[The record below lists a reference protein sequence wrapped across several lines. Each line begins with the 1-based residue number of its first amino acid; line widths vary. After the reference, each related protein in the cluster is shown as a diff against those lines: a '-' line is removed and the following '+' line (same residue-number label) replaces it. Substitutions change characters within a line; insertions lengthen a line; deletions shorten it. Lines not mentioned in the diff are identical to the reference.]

1 MSQPILQIEHLQLSY
16 AARGREVLAVQDA
29 SLVVAPGEAVGLAGE
44 SGCGKSTLARAALG
58 LLPEGIARVRGGR
71 IVIAGRDVTGF
82 TPRQWEDLRGNPVA
96 MVFQDPLS
104 FLNPVMRVGA
114 QIAEGVRLHDPAAD
128 LLGRTRELLDL
139 VRLPERARRCYPGEL
154 SGGMRQRVMLAI
166 ALACRPRLLI
176 ADEPTTALDATTQM
190 EILALLR
197 RLREALRM
205 SLLVITHD
213 LGLLRWNCDRVTVMY
228 AGHTIEHGPTERVL
242 TQPMH
247 PYTQGLIA
255 ASRLARGA
263 DGHFATIGGDVPM
276 TDRQIAACPFV
287 ARCPQAMDICRREMP
302 AEFGADH
309 AARCWLAR
317 DAGLATQDAGGTA
330 RDA

>member
-1 MSQPILQIEHLQLSY
+1 MSQPILQVEHLQLSY

-128 LLGRTRELLDL
+128 LLGPRRGSCSISFA
-139 VRLPERARRCYPGEL
+139 LPEPCAAATRA
-154 SGGMRQRVMLAI
+154 S
-166 ALACRPRLLI
+166 CR
-176 ADEPTTALDATTQM
+176 
-190 EILALLR
+190 
-197 RLREALRM
+197 
-205 SLLVITHD
+205 
-213 LGLLRWNCDRVTVMY
+213 
-228 AGHTIEHGPTERVL
+228 
-242 TQPMH
+242 
-247 PYTQGLIA
+247 
-255 ASRLARGA
+255 
-263 DGHFATIGGDVPM
+263 
-276 TDRQIAACPFV
+276 AAC
-287 ARCPQAMDICRREMP
+287 ASA
-302 AEFGADH
+302 
-309 AARCWLAR
+309 
-317 DAGLATQDAGGTA
+317 
-330 RDA
+330 